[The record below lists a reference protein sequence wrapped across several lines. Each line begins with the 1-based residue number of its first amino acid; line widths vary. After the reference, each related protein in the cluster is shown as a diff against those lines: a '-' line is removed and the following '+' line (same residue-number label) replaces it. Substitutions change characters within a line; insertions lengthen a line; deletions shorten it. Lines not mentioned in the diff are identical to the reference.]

1 MATTDQAIDFAS
13 ECGVTVSVD
22 AQDYKGCVKT
32 IKHFSVYKSGQFIRI
47 EQVSR
52 GSRRW
57 KHSGNTYYSR
67 AAAIISA
74 VTMITGT
81 TYKS

>member
-13 ECGVTVSVD
+13 ESGVTVSVD
-22 AQDYKGCVKT
+22 TQGYKGCVKT
-32 IKHFSVYKSGQFIRI
+32 VKHFSVYRGGQSIRI
-47 EQVSR
+47 EQEFK

-74 VTMITGT
+74 VTMISGNA
-81 TYKS
+81 YKS